1 MEQLINSST
10 KITQREIGSSYDTEL
25 VLSGEELEKTRHN
38 IERGKFLGGSY
49 YAETMISGAPGKK
62 NEDSYAIL
70 PMGKG
75 RTLFALLD
83 GATSQ
88 KKNKSLDE
96 LGMSGAFYISH
107 LTSMRFPES
116 QDFADLCRLD
126 DLIAK
131 DILMISNRWIF
142 NKLQKVPGVDYSDV
156 CTIPG
161 MAAAFVLVDV
171 PNQKMTV
178 AQVADTCI
186 ALIGQ
191 SGGVEIASNDTN
203 AKFDAETMAYA
214 SEISKTFGIS
224 LAQIR
229 KHVEANELL
238 HAHLRDSFRRKINTP
253 NGCGILNGMSE
264 MERNN
269 LYYTNEFKLDGRIKE
284 VLLYSDGATQPYTG
298 GKVRPEEAVMGLHSV
313 FNLNNNG
320 NSVIDVGIS
329 ILDNDPDFVKIP
341 RLKHRDDSTVIKID
355 LDYKGI
361 RSLPLA
367 G

>member
-1 MEQLINSST
+1 MEQLINTS
-10 KITQREIGSSYDTEL
+10 IEINQAEIQSSYDTEL
-25 VLSGEELEKTRHN
+25 ILDSEQLEKTRQN

-75 RTLFALLD
+75 RTLFTLLD

-88 KKNKSLDE
+88 KKNESLDK

-107 LTSMRFPES
+107 LTSMKFPES

-186 ALIGQ
+186 ALIKQG
-191 SGGVEIASNDTN
+191 GGVEIASNDTN

-214 SEISKTFGIS
+214 LKISEIFGIS

-229 KHVEANELL
+229 QHPEANELL
-238 HAHLRDSFRRKINTP
+238 HAHLRDSFRRKTNTP

-284 VLLYSDGATQPYTG
+284 VLLYSDGAIQPYTG
-298 GKVRPEEAVMGLHSV
+298 GKVGLEDAVKGLQNV
-313 FNLNNNG
+313 LNQNNNG
-320 NSVIDVGIS
+320 NSAMGVGAS
-329 ILDNDPDFVKIP
+329 ILDNDPDFIKIP
-341 RLKHRDDSTVIKID
+341 RLKHRDDATVIKID
-355 LDYKGI
+355 LDYKGTK
-361 RSLPLA
+361 SLPLA